1 MQQANYFFSYS
12 RKDAD
17 FVKKLATD
25 LKKTGASVWLDQL
38 DIAPGSPWD
47 DSIQNALNGSQGLI
61 VILSDD
67 SVKSKNVMDEVS
79 YAMSQGKKVVP
90 LVIEECP
97 VPFRLARL
105 QYIDF
110 KGDYDSSFANLLNA
124 LNTPDAQPLQS
135 STQSTNKS
143 YSPEAKK
150 SSLKTF
156 ILPVIILAVALIVF
170 VLFKNNKDAI
180 TTSTNARDTA
190 MPAGQHNKVEQAN
203 KTNDQQANDGKAE
216 NLPVQNTE
224 RKVAPNA
231 DRINLFAP
239 ESGSEILVAS
249 NDDWKNTIDGK
260 EERSYI
266 NSGIGKEAVYGFKG
280 ERLATFDT
288 FTMLISET
296 ADYNVK
302 DFELFAGND
311 APLGSFQSI
320 GKFQTQ
326 NLKLFRTPYQE
337 FKFAAVTAKYFKVK
351 LLSSYSSGYPAINE
365 FQLFGSLK

>member
-12 RKDAD
+12 RKDSE
-17 FVKKLATD
+17 FVKRLATD

-67 SVKSKNVMDEVS
+67 AVKSTNVMDEVS

-90 LVIEECP
+90 LMIEDCP
-97 VPFRLARL
+97 IPFRLARL

-110 KGDYDSSFANLLNA
+110 KGDYDTALADLLNTLKKQGA
-124 LNTPDAQPLQS
+124 SLSQLQAPITPL
-135 STQSTNKS
+135 K
-143 YSPEAKK
+143 PEPKK
-150 SSLKTF
+150 AFSK
-156 ILPVIILAVALIVF
+156 PAIILGIILVAALIVF
-170 VLFKNNKDAI
+170 ALFKNNRSATHTSAASNETASI
-180 TTSTNARDTA
+180 TNQTSNTA
-190 MPAGQHNKVEQAN
+190 LPGN
-203 KTNDQQANDGKAE
+203 TNDPSTTTTKVADA
-216 NLPVQNTE
+216 PSQNTE
-224 RKVAPNA
+224 QKVTASA

-249 NDDWKNTIDGK
+249 SDDWKSTIDGK
-260 EERSYI
+260 EDFSYI
-266 NSGIGKEAVYGFKG
+266 NDGIGKEAVYGFKDG
-280 ERLATFDT
+280 RQATFDT

-296 ADYNVK
+296 SDYNVK

-311 APLGSFQSI
+311 APVGSFNSI

-326 NLKLFRTPYQE
+326 NLKLFKTPYQE
-337 FKFAAVTAKYFKVK
+337 FKFPAVTVKYFKVK
-351 LLSSYSSGYPAINE
+351 LLSRYTSGSYLAIHE